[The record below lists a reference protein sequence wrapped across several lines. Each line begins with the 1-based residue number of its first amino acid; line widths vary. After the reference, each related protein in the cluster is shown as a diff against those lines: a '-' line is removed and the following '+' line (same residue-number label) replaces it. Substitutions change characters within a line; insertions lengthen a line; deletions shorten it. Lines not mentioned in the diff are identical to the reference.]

1 MPIEFNRHF
10 LSSEIA
16 GHSAKTENTVNMGAE
31 FFFSKE
37 ERNKIVS
44 AIEKAELNTS
54 GEIRVHIENYCKQEV
69 LEQAC
74 KVFSS
79 LKMHKTQLRNGVL
92 FYVAIKDRQF
102 AILGDVGINQLV
114 SDDFWDNTKSLV
126 LDKFKAGSF
135 CDGLV
140 TGIESA
146 GNQLK
151 EFFPY
156 QDDDINELSD
166 EISFGTD

>member
-1 MPIEFNRHF
+1 M
-10 LSSEIA
+10 
-16 GHSAKTENTVNMGAE
+16 
-31 FFFSKE
+31 
-37 ERNKIVS
+37 
-44 AIEKAELNTS
+44 
-54 GEIRVHIENYCKQEV
+54 HIENYCKQEV
-69 LEQAC
+69 LEQAG